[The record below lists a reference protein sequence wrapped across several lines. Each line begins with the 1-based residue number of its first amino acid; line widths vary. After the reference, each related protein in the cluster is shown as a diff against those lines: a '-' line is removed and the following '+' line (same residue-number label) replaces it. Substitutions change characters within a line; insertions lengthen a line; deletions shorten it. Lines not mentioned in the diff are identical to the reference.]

1 MNSFQC
7 YQILGLKND
16 TSFKEVKSTYRT
28 LALQLHPDKNTS
40 EKDGK
45 KFKMITEA
53 YQFLRMEYKRT
64 INPKMHGSTN
74 DNSWKYSER
83 NSDKDYTFNSKKKHW
98 WGAKPTDKPPE
109 EDWGRYTRHTESAY
123 QDFWRYYE
131 KVFWE
136 NYERRRGETV
146 KVDEFEQPEAKK
158 EQQVNADVDKSRCI
172 GCCSCETIA
181 PKVFSVDKYARTNPK
196 SHVINSAGA
205 SAEKILDA
213 AQTCPTK
220 AISVT
225 DVESKKQ
232 LFPW

>member
-7 YQILGLKND
+7 YQILGVEND
-16 TSFKEVKSTYRT
+16 APFKEVKSAYRN
-28 LALQLHPDKNTS
+28 LALHLHPDKNKQ

-45 KFKMITEA
+45 KFKIVTEA
-53 YQFLRMEYKRT
+53 YQFLRKEYKRT
-64 INPKMHGSTN
+64 LNAARDSTLKYREK
-74 DNSWKYSER
+74 NSE
-83 NSDKDYTFNSKKKHW
+83 KDHNFNSKKTW

-109 EDWGRYTRHTESAY
+109 QDWGRYTRYTETAY

-136 NYERRRGETV
+136 NYEKRREETI
-146 KVDEFEQPEAKK
+146 KVEEVEEPEVQRDQRVDA
-158 EQQVNADVDKSRCI
+158 EVDKSKCI

-181 PKVFSVDKYARTNPK
+181 PNVFSVDKHARTNPK
-196 SHVINSAGA
+196 SSVKNSAGA
-205 SAEKILDA
+205 SPERILDA

-225 DVESKKQ
+225 DKESKRR

>member
-7 YQILGLKND
+7 YQILGVEND
-16 TSFKEVKSTYRT
+16 APFKEVKSAYRT
-28 LALQLHPDKNTS
+28 LALQLHPDKNTL

-53 YQFLRMEYKRT
+53 YQVLRKEYKRT
-64 INPKMHGSTN
+64 LNAARDSMKYREK
-74 DNSWKYSER
+74 NSE
-83 NSDKDYTFNSKKKHW
+83 KDHNFNSKKPW

-109 EDWGRYTRHTESAY
+109 QDWGKYTKNTETAY

-136 NYERRRGETV
+136 NYEKRRGETI
-146 KVDEFEQPEAKK
+146 KVEEVEEPEVQKEKGVDAK
-158 EQQVNADVDKSRCI
+158 VDKSKCI

-181 PKVFSVDKYARTNPK
+181 PNVFSVDKLARTNPK
-196 SHVINSAGA
+196 SSVINSAGA
-205 SAEKILDA
+205 STERILDA

-225 DVESKKQ
+225 DLESKRQ

>member
-7 YQILGLKND
+7 YQTLGLKND
-16 TSFKEVKSTYRT
+16 VSFREVKSAYRI
-28 LALQLHPDKNTS
+28 LALQLHPDKNIS
-40 EKDGK
+40 EKDGQ

-53 YQFLRMEYKRT
+53 YQFLRTEHKRMISYKT
-64 INPKMHGSTN
+64 HGSTG
-74 DNSWKYSER
+74 SWKYREK
-83 NSDKDYTFNSKKKHW
+83 NSDKDYTFNSKKKS
-98 WGAKPTDKPPE
+98 WGARYSDKTPE
-109 EDWGRYTRHTESAY
+109 QDWSRYTKYTESAY

-136 NYERRRGETV
+136 NYEKRRGET
-146 KVDEFEQPEAKK
+146 KVDEPESPEIIK

-172 GCCSCETIA
+172 GCCSCEIIA
-181 PKVFSVDKYARTNPK
+181 PDVFSVDKLVRINPK

-205 SAEKILDA
+205 PAEKILDA

-225 DVESKKQ
+225 DAESKKQ

>member
-7 YQILGLKND
+7 YQILGVKD
-16 TSFKEVKSTYRT
+16 DAPFKEVKFAYRN
-28 LALQLHPDKNTS
+28 LALQFHPDKNIQ

-53 YQFLRMEYKRT
+53 YQFLRKEYKRT
-64 INPKMHGSTN
+64 LNVTRESKYRQK
-74 DNSWKYSER
+74 NSEKEH
-83 NSDKDYTFNSKKKHW
+83 NFNQKKP

-109 EDWGRYTRHTESAY
+109 QDWGKYTRYTESAY
-123 QDFWRYYE
+123 QDFWKYYE

-136 NYERRRGETV
+136 NYEKRRGETI
-146 KVDEFEQPEAKK
+146 KVEQIEEPEVQK
-158 EQQVNADVDKSRCI
+158 EEKVEAQVDKSKCI
-172 GCCSCETIA
+172 GCCSCEIIA
-181 PKVFSVDKYARTNPK
+181 PKVFSVDKFARTNPK
-196 SHVINSAGA
+196 SSVINSSGA
-205 SAEKILDA
+205 STETILDA

-225 DVESKKQ
+225 DLESKRR

>member
-1 MNSFQC
+1 MNSYQC

-16 TSFKEVKSTYRT
+16 TPFKEVKSAYRT

-53 YQFLRMEYKRT
+53 YQFLRTEYKRAIHSKT
-64 INPKMHGSTN
+64 DGSTN
-74 DNSWKYSER
+74 TWKYRER
-83 NSDKDYTFNSKKKHW
+83 NSDKDHTFNSKKPW
-98 WGAKPTDKPPE
+98 WGARPTDKPPE

-136 NYERRRGETV
+136 NYERRKEETIRIEEV
-146 KVDEFEQPEAKK
+146 EEPEVQK
-158 EQQVNADVDKSRCI
+158 EQRIDAEVDKSKCI

-181 PKVFSVDKYARTNPK
+181 PNVFSVDKHARTNPK

-205 SAEKILDA
+205 SAERILDA

-225 DVESKKQ
+225 DKESKRQ

>member
-7 YQILGLKND
+7 YQILGVQND
-16 TSFKEVKSTYRT
+16 APFKEVKSAYRN
-28 LALQLHPDKNTS
+28 LVLQIHPDKNTQ

-53 YQFLRMEYKRT
+53 YQVLRKEYKRT
-64 INPKMHGSTN
+64 LNATRDSMKYREK
-74 DNSWKYSER
+74 NSE
-83 NSDKDYTFNSKKKHW
+83 KDHNFNSKKTW

-109 EDWGRYTRHTESAY
+109 QDWGKYTKNTETAY

-136 NYERRRGETV
+136 NYEKRRGETV
-146 KVDEFEQPEAKK
+146 KVEEVEEPEVQKDQRVHA
-158 EQQVNADVDKSRCI
+158 EVDKSKCI

-181 PKVFSVDKYARTNPK
+181 PNVFSVDKTARTNPK
-196 SHVINSAGA
+196 SSVINSAGA
-205 SAEKILDA
+205 STDRILDA

-225 DVESKKQ
+225 DLESKRQ

>member
-7 YQILGLKND
+7 YQILGVKND
-16 TSFKEVKSTYRT
+16 SPFKEVKSAYRT
-28 LALQLHPDKNTS
+28 LALQLHPDKNTQ

-53 YQFLRMEYKRT
+53 YQFLRKEYKRT
-64 INPKMHGSTN
+64 LNATRDPVIKYREK
-74 DNSWKYSER
+74 NSEKGH
-83 NSDKDYTFNSKKKHW
+83 NFNSKKPW

-109 EDWGRYTRHTESAY
+109 QDWGKYTKHAESAY

-136 NYERRRGETV
+136 NYEKSRGETIRV
-146 KVDEFEQPEAKK
+146 EQVEEAEVQEKV
-158 EQQVNADVDKSRCI
+158 QVDAEVDKSKCI
-172 GCCSCETIA
+172 GCCSCEIIA
-181 PKVFSVDKYARTNPK
+181 PNVFSVDKLARTNPK
-196 SHVINSAGA
+196 SSVINSAGA
-205 SAEKILDA
+205 SFERILDA

-225 DVESKKQ
+225 DLESKRR

>member
-7 YQILGLKND
+7 HQVLGVKND
-16 TSFKEVKSTYRT
+16 APFKEVKSAYRA

-45 KFKMITEA
+45 KFKMVTVA
-53 YQFLRMEYKRT
+53 YQFLRAEYKRT
-64 INPKMHGSTN
+64 ITSKTNDSTN
-74 DNSWKYSER
+74 WKYSEK
-83 NSDKDYTFNSKKKHW
+83 NSDNDYTFNSKKKNS
-98 WGAKPTDKPPE
+98 WGARPTDKPPE
-109 EDWGRYTRHTESAY
+109 QDWGKYTRHTESAY

-136 NYERRRGETV
+136 NYEKARGETV
-146 KVDEFEQPEAKK
+146 KVDESEQPEVEK
-158 EQQVNADVDKSRCI
+158 EQQVDAHVDKSLCI

-181 PKVFSVDKYARTNPK
+181 PNVFLVDKHARTNPK
-196 SHVINSAGA
+196 SSVINSAGA
-205 SAEKILDA
+205 SAERILDA

-225 DVESKKQ
+225 DIESKRQ

>member
-1 MNSFQC
+1 MNSFQS

-16 TSFKEVKSTYRT
+16 VAFKEVKSAYRT

-53 YQFLRMEYKRT
+53 YQFLRTEYKRT
-64 INPKMHGSTN
+64 ITKTHGSTST
-74 DNSWKYSER
+74 NSWKYGEK
-83 NSDKDYTFNSKKKHW
+83 NSDNDYTFNSKKKS
-98 WGAKPTDKPPE
+98 WGARHTDKPPE
-109 EDWGRYTRHTESAY
+109 QDWGKYTRYTESAY

-136 NYERRRGETV
+136 NYEKARGETIKV
-146 KVDEFEQPEAKK
+146 EESDEPEMSKEQKVDAS
-158 EQQVNADVDKSRCI
+158 VDKSLCI
-172 GCCSCETIA
+172 GCCSCETMA
-181 PKVFSVDKYARTNPK
+181 PNVFSVDKTARTNPK
-196 SHVINSAGA
+196 SHVYNSAGA

-225 DVESKKQ
+225 DTESKRQ

>member
-7 YQILGLKND
+7 YQVLGLKND
-16 TSFKEVKSTYRT
+16 VPFKEIKSAYRT

-45 KFKMITEA
+45 KFKTITEA
-53 YQFLRMEYKRT
+53 YQFLRSAYKRT
-64 INPKMHGSTN
+64 IASKTNDSTN
-74 DNSWKYSER
+74 WKYTEK
-83 NSDKDYTFNSKKKHW
+83 NSDKDHTFNSKKKS
-98 WGAKPTDKPPE
+98 WGARQTDKIPE
-109 EDWGRYTRHTESAY
+109 EDWSRYTKYTESAY

-136 NYERRRGETV
+136 NYEIRQEETV
-146 KVDEFEQPEAKK
+146 KVDEFEQPEVER
-158 EQQVNADVDKSRCI
+158 EQQVTANVDKSLCI

-181 PKVFSVDKYARTNPK
+181 PNVFLVDKHARTNPK
-196 SHVINSAGA
+196 SSVINSAGA
-205 SAEKILDA
+205 SAERILDA

-225 DVESKKQ
+225 DKESQ
-232 LFPW
+232 RRLFPW